1 MADRIKPEFIGKFF
15 PPPPILSEEQKRAL
29 NQLRIT
35 RSGFPS
41 GPKLSDEDA
50 ERLRKLLMKRR
61 QNYKNG
67 GAVMSGRGGKF
78 KGVR

>member
-1 MADRIKPEFIGKFF
+1 MADRIKPEFIGKA
-15 PPPPILSEEQKRAL
+15 PILSEGELRAL
-29 NQLRIT
+29 MDNKPRPRFLPTPPRHYDE
-35 RSGFPS
+35 
-41 GPKLSDEDA
+41 GP

-67 GAVMSGRGGKF
+67 GAVMSGRGNNF